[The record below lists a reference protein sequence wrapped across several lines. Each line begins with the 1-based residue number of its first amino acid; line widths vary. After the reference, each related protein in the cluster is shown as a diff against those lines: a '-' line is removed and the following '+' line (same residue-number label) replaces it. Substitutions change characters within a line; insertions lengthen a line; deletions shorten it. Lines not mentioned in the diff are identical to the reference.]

1 MTSEATSTIDID
13 LPLEK
18 SWEILR
24 DFTQAVNYVPNL
36 TGCELHPGPEEGKG
50 ASRRVF
56 QKNGKFLDETVTHW
70 REKQGFVIRLHEGDG
85 PAPAPFREA
94 CFIYKIQPK
103 GDKTQLTTTMSYT
116 IRFGF
121 LGKLLDKF
129 FVKKALDGAVNKISR
144 NMKSYYETGV
154 PSNKSIPEA

>member
-13 LPLEK
+13 LPLEQ

-36 TGCELHPGPEEGKG
+36 TGCELHPGPKEGMG

-70 REKQGFVIRLHEGDG
+70 EEKRGFVIRLHEGKG
-85 PAPAPFREA
+85 PAPAPFKEA
-94 CFIYKIQPK
+94 CFIYRIQPK

-121 LGKLLDKF
+121 IGKLLNKLLI
-129 FVKKALDGAVNKISR
+129 KKVLDGAVSKISL
-144 NMKSYYETGV
+144 NMKSFYETGI
-154 PSNKSIPEA
+154 PSNKTISQA